1 MALQPATR
9 RLLTEAAAA
18 TAYQPKGTYQPAGSY
33 LTTAQLGAANG
44 VASLGADGKVPAGQ
58 LPPSSLVSFAAAKA
72 ADLTRTSVGNGTADP
87 DLAFASVPAGTY
99 EVTYHCA
106 YKSTATS
113 QTLGQSLVVSA
124 GVLTAA
130 LTSAGSPL
138 GSTVNGLFLS
148 GAGGTTMVLSQIGTG
163 GTANTLGVVT
173 YRGTLNLSA
182 AATFSLSLVPGRR
195 DDHHAGRRVGAAAGE
210 DRMTGYP
217 HDLAGDPAPPP
228 APVDARVLGMAR
240 KAHGKHLAAVARCS
254 PRPAGRPTRGRP
266 ARCWCSATRSTPPI
280 RTGAPRRTG

>member
-18 TAYQPKGTYQPAGSY
+18 AAYQPKGSYQPAGSY

-72 ADLTRTSVGNGTADP
+72 ADTTRTNGTVTADP

-106 YKSTATS
+106 LKSTAST
-113 QTLGQSLVVSA
+113 QNLGHNLGVSA
-124 GVLTAA
+124 GVLTGS
-130 LTSAGSPL
+130 LIYAGSATS
-138 GSTVNGLFLS
+138 GTVGVLSLS
-148 GAGGTTMVLSQIGTG
+148 GAGGATLTLPSVGT
-163 GTANTLGVVT
+163 GTANTLVVMT

-182 AATFSLSLVPGRR
+182 AATFSLSWWLASGTTITL
-195 DDHHAGRRVGAAAGE
+195 AAG
-210 DRMTGYP
+210 TG
-217 HDLAGDPAPPP
+217 LRLVKIG
-228 APVDARVLGMAR
+228 
-240 KAHGKHLAAVARCS
+240 
-254 PRPAGRPTRGRP
+254 
-266 ARCWCSATRSTPPI
+266 
-280 RTGAPRRTG
+280 